1 MTVDPAAGPPLLLFS
16 GGPRRA
22 RPGAAPGR
30 RLGADPHFMT
40 EAATALSA
48 GAGCAVL
55 DYEALLAGDAEGA
68 LAGVPRR
75 AGPVWYR
82 GWALPPERYASLAGA
97 LAAHGGRLLT
107 SPAAYRTAQELPGWY
122 DTFRALTPH
131 SVWLPYAAGRAP
143 EPAALARL
151 AAPLGAPGRPCP
163 LIVTDWVTGS
173 KHEGQQAVHVPDAAD
188 TARLASAVGRFLT
201 RRGEFLTG
209 GVVLRAVEP
218 FDAVGAARVWWVDGA
233 PVLTG
238 PHPDTPGLRPVP
250 DLASVAPAVRAL
262 GARFVTTDLARRA
275 DGVWRVVQVGD
286 GQVSGLPA
294 GVDHR
299 PLFEALVTA
308 GAGYP
313 LTLTAG
319 RVALRALLPSTAAR
333 VADGEC
339 AGFDWID
346 GAPAESTSGGAGIA
360 VRAAA
365 VGHYRPGWGVFVLT
379 DAVAGTA
386 LGSIGFHSPPDDE
399 GFVEIGYDLSPSARG
414 AGWATEAVR
423 LLAGWAAAHP
433 EVRTVCALTE
443 PENIPSQR
451 VLERAGFRFVG
462 EREGLRV
469 YEAGVAPEDAAGA
482 ADEERVNAGSR
493 PRS

>member
-16 GGPRRA
+16 GDPRRA

-30 RLGADPHFMT
+30 RLGADPRFAA
-40 EAATALSA
+40 EATTALSA

-55 DYEALLAGDAEGA
+55 DHEALLAGDTEGA
-68 LAGVPRR
+68 LARVPRG

-82 GWALPPERYASLAGA
+82 GWALPPEQYAALAGA

-107 SPAAYRTAQELPGWY
+107 SPAAYRTAHELPGWY
-122 DTFRALTPH
+122 DTFRALTPR
-131 SVWLPYAAGRAP
+131 SVWLPYAVGRAP
-143 EPAALARL
+143 EPAA
-151 AAPLGAPGRPCP
+151 P
-163 LIVTDWVTGS
+163 
-173 KHEGQQAVHVPDAAD
+173 
-188 TARLASAVGRFLT
+188 
-201 RRGEFLTG
+201 
-209 GVVLRAVEP
+209 AVES
-218 FDAVGAARVWWVDGA
+218 FDAVGTARVWWVDGE

-275 DGVWRVVQVGD
+275 DGVWRVVEVGD

-313 LTLTAG
+313 LALTAG
-319 RVALRALLPSTAAR
+319 RVALRALLPTTAAR
-333 VADGEC
+333 VADGES

-346 GAPAESTSGGAGIA
+346 GTPAETTSGGAGIA

-365 VGHYRPGWGVFVLT
+365 AGHYRPGWGVFVLT
-379 DAVAGTA
+379 DAAAGTA
-386 LGSIGFHSPPDDE
+386 LGSIGFHGPPDDE

-423 LLAGWAAAHP
+423 LLAGWAATHP

-443 PENIPSQR
+443 PENLPSQR

-462 EREGLRV
+462 EREGLRA
-469 YEAGVAPEDAAGA
+469 YEAAAVAPNPAG
-482 ADEERVNAGSR
+482 EEALNAGSH

>member
-16 GGPRRA
+16 GAPRRA
-22 RPGAAPGR
+22 RPGAAPGS
-30 RLGADPHFMT
+30 RLGADPRFAA
-40 EAATALSA
+40 EATTARSA

-55 DYEALLAGDAEGA
+55 DHEALLAGDTAGA
-68 LAGVPRR
+68 LALVPRG

-82 GWALPPERYASLAGA
+82 GWALPPERYAALAGA

-107 SPAAYRTAQELPGWY
+107 SPAAYRTAHELPGWY
-122 DTFRALTPH
+122 DTFRALTPR
-131 SVWLPYAAGRAP
+131 SVRLPYAVDRAP
-143 EPAALARL
+143 EPAAPA
-151 AAPLGAPGRPCP
+151 
-163 LIVTDWVTGS
+163 IES
-173 KHEGQQAVHVPDAAD
+173 
-188 TARLASAVGRFLT
+188 
-201 RRGEFLTG
+201 
-209 GVVLRAVEP
+209 
-218 FDAVGAARVWWVDGA
+218 FDAVGTARVWWVDGE

-250 DLASVAPAVRAL
+250 DLASVAPAVRTL

-275 DGVWRVVQVGD
+275 DGVWRVVEVGD

-313 LTLTAG
+313 LALTAG
-319 RVALRALLPSTAAR
+319 RVALRALLPTTAAR
-333 VADGEC
+333 VADGES

-346 GAPAESTSGGAGIA
+346 GTPAETTSGGAGIA

-365 VGHYRPGWGVFVLT
+365 AGHYRPGWGVFVLT

-386 LGSIGFHSPPDDE
+386 LGSIGFHGPPDDE

-423 LLAGWAAAHP
+423 LLAGWAATHP

-443 PENIPSQR
+443 PENLPSQR

-462 EREGLRV
+462 EREGLRA
-469 YEAGVAPEDAAGA
+469 YEAAAVAPNPAGA
-482 ADEERVNAGSR
+482 KDEEPLNAESH

>member
-1 MTVDPAAGPPLLLFS
+1 MTVDPAAGSPLLLFS
-16 GGPRRA
+16 GAPRRA
-22 RPGAAPGR
+22 GPGTAPGR
-30 RLGADPHFMT
+30 RLGADPRFAA
-40 EAATALSA
+40 EATTALSA

-55 DYEALLAGDAEGA
+55 DHEALLAGDTEGA
-68 LAGVPRR
+68 LARVPRG

-82 GWALPPERYASLAGA
+82 GWALPPERYAALAGA

-107 SPAAYRTAQELPGWY
+107 SPAAYRTAHELPGWY
-122 DTFRALTPH
+122 DTFRALTPR
-131 SVWLPYAAGRAP
+131 SIRLPYAVGRAP
-143 EPAALARL
+143 EPAA
-151 AAPLGAPGRPCP
+151 P
-163 LIVTDWVTGS
+163 
-173 KHEGQQAVHVPDAAD
+173 
-188 TARLASAVGRFLT
+188 
-201 RRGEFLTG
+201 
-209 GVVLRAVEP
+209 AVES
-218 FDAVGAARVWWVDGA
+218 FDAVGTARVWWLDGE

-275 DGVWRVVQVGD
+275 DGVWRVVEVGD

-294 GVDHR
+294 GLDHR

-313 LTLTAG
+313 LALTAG
-319 RVALRALLPSTAAR
+319 RVALRALLPTTAAR
-333 VADGEC
+333 VADGES

-346 GAPAESTSGGAGIA
+346 GAPAETTSGGAGIA

-365 VGHYRPGWGVFVLT
+365 AGHYRPGWGVFVLT

-386 LGSIGFHSPPDDE
+386 LGSIGFHGPPDDE

-443 PENIPSQR
+443 PENLPSQR

-462 EREGLRV
+462 EREGLRA
-469 YEAGVAPEDAAGA
+469 YEAAAVAPNPAGA
-482 ADEERVNAGSR
+482 EDEEPLNAGSH